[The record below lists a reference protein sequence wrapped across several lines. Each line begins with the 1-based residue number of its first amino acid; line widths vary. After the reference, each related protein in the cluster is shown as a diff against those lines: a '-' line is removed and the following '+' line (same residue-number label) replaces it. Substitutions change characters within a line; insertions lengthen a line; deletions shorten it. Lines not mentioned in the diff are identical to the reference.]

1 MKVKKIVDFIEHLE
15 CPLINGIIFPDE
27 TIQLLDIQ
35 INKGIPKKY
44 TIQTALK
51 TSINILNNKRELY
64 WTSCAILFRL
74 IYQKYSIEIIVGE
87 AGYGSDG
94 FIGVIDL
101 KSRKLIWLAFFDC
114 SNPFDKV
121 KVIKQEIYATSTL
134 GYVWKFKIKN
144 PIDCSVE
151 YNNTTK

>member
-1 MKVKKIVDFIEHLE
+1 MRKIVDFIEHLE
-15 CPLINGIIFPDE
+15 CPLLNGIIFPDE
-27 TIQLLDIQ
+27 TIQLLNIH
-35 INKGIPKKY
+35 INKGIPQKY

-51 TSINILNNKRELY
+51 TSINILNNKNELW
-64 WTSCAILFRL
+64 WTSCTILFKL
-74 IYQKYSIEIIVGE
+74 IDQKYSIEIVTGE

-94 FIGVIDL
+94 FVAVIDL

-121 KVIKQEIYATSTL
+121 NVIDQEIYATSTL
-134 GYVWKFKIKN
+134 GCVWKFKIKN

-151 YNNTTK
+151 YNNTTR